1 MTTWA
6 GFLCGLVLENDKED
20 EEKEPREINFD
31 PNRPLAS
38 LMENMPPEHEC
49 IT

>member
-1 MTTWA
+1 MNWGA
-6 GFLCGLVLENDKED
+6 YLCGVLIENG
-20 EEKEPREINFD
+20 EERLSTERREIKFD